1 MESEELPFDIVDK
14 SIDPVYQ
21 SSDGWYESLD
31 NVRSYQDLPA
41 KAKDYIQHLEQL
53 LKTRI
58 SMVSTGPEREKLFG
72 K

>member
-1 MESEELPFDIVDK
+1 
-14 SIDPVYQ
+14 VYQ